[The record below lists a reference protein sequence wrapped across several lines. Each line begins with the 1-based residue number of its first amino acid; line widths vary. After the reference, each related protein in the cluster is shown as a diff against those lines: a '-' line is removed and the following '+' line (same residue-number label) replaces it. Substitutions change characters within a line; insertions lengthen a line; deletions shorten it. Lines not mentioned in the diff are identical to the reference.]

1 MDQLI
6 VNIITNLP
14 NFAGLML
21 ALIVVMRN
29 NDRLTKALID
39 MARDCKKVEYEV
51 EKSPEMP

>member
-6 VNIITNLP
+6 TNIITNLP

-39 MARDCKKVEYEV
+39 MAKNCSDAEYET
-51 EKSPEMP
+51 EKTSE